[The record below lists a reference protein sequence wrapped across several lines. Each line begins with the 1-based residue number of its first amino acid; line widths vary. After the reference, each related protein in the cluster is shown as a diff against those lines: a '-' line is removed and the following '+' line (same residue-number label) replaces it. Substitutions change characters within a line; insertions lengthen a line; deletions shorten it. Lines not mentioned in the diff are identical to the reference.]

1 MTRPRP
7 LNSRFIDLD
16 LFIFVLHPGAYT
28 KIWQRVCQH
37 SWRPALFVKARVT
50 TTNRYAIFLFHGH
63 ICDRKTKQTEG
74 WKVTGVEQ
82 FFLRF
87 FFLPVVPLVG
97 EEWARSVDSCLSF
110 FLPSP
115 PPGCCLVLGSQL
127 FSSFVW
133 RSVSGCWDKYTAWTA
148 PLKNTESTQ
157 VTSSDAPF
165 FLSPLFFNSAWVCLR
180 TNIVF
185 VFPSSFSSS
194 SSPLTLKE
202 KRLQK

>member
-1 MTRPRP
+1 MTACLSTQLETCALCQGACDNHKPIR
-7 LNSRFIDLD
+7 NFSFSRTHLWPKNKTNGR
-16 LFIFVLHPGAYT
+16 LKGYRGGA
-28 KIWQRVCQH
+28 I
-37 SWRPALFVKARVT
+37 
-50 TTNRYAIFLFHGH
+50 
-63 ICDRKTKQTEG
+63 
-74 WKVTGVEQ
+74 
-82 FFLRF
+82 FLRF

-148 PLKNTESTQ
+148 PLKTTESTQ

-165 FLSPLFFNSAWVCLR
+165 FLPPPFFLIRHES
-180 TNIVF
+180 VF
-185 VFPSSFSSS
+185 EQILCSSS
-194 SSPLTLKE
+194 LLPFPPPLPRWLSK
-202 KRLQK
+202 KSGYKNKQRSL